1 MKKLLLAG
9 FAFLSMNAFAQSYLV
24 LNNGVVLTTDKAG
37 YVYDFGHFRLPYK
50 VTLNGGQFLVDEKI
64 LSTVDSNGFFYQ
76 KTFKVEKIKGKGLNY
91 LITDDNHLV
100 TIDSKGFF
108 YDFDKESKLFKKVVK
123 FGGNF
128 FLVEPDDKKAIHEL
142 YTVSSSGNYF
152 KMVIPGLTPAN
163 ISTIGGN
170 FFQANGVTYTVSKDG
185 FVFPKKEIAVKK
197 IIKSGGN
204 YFIDSDKLI
213 YTVTDEGFLVLPSL
227 PEKFKVADIQK
238 LGANYMIDV
247 EGRIFTVDM
256 NGALFE
262 RTTTH
267 DIKSVKI
274 LSL

>member
-9 FAFLSMNAFAQSYLV
+9 LTFLSMNAFSQSYLV

-50 VTLNGGQFLVDEKI
+50 VTLSGGQFFVEDKMLATI
-64 LSTVDSNGFFYQ
+64 DSNGFLYQ
-76 KTFKVEKIKGKGLNY
+76 KTLKVEKIKGKGLNY
-91 LITDDNHLV
+91 FINDDNHLV
-100 TIDSKGFF
+100 TVDSKGFF
-108 YDFDKESKLFKKVVK
+108 YDYDKEDKVFKKAIK

-128 FLVEPDDKKAIHEL
+128 FLVQPDDKKPVVEL
-142 YTVSSSGNYF
+142 YTVSSTGNYF
-152 KMVIPGLTPAN
+152 KMSIPGLTPAN

-197 IIKSGGN
+197 ILKSGGN

-213 YTVTDEGFLVLPSL
+213 YTVTDEGFLVLPAL
-227 PEKFKVADIQK
+227 PEKFKVADVQK
-238 LGANYMIDV
+238 LGANYMVDS

-256 NGALFE
+256 NGVLFE